1 MDLYVAPSN
10 RSKDSGGQFRSKRKA
25 LVFKETSIIAQPVP
39 LVKETE
45 KSTQTLSWPDECVF
59 KRGDVKC

>member
-1 MDLYVAPSN
+1 MNGP
-10 RSKDSGGQFRSKRKA
+10 DSGGQFRSKRKA

>member
-1 MDLYVAPSN
+1 MWLHRIGQKAKGS
-10 RSKDSGGQFRSKRKA
+10 SGQFRSKRKA
-25 LVFKETSIIAQPVP
+25 LVFKETSIIAQPVA